1 MKVARILSWLVM
13 CVAFLAVSPGWAADP
28 RLAPQ
33 PVVLQRISSL
43 TLNPSTV
50 TGGTTQVLGT
60 VTLLQPASSG
70 GVMVTLR
77 SSNPAIAVVP
87 AGVVVQPGSTSATFL
102 IQAYPV
108 AVNPNVVTDP
118 PSSQISAQIGGSTK
132 SAKLTVLPPSLTALA
147 LNPVSVAGSNPST
160 GQVSLSSAAPAGGLT
175 IGLNV
180 RNPESA
186 QRPTLEVVR
195 FQQPIVT
202 VPSQVVVPAGAT
214 SASFPITT
222 RAVFVSTS
230 VQINATHGPFVTKS
244 ATLTVLPPGVASI
257 GFGMTEYQCPVSG
270 QSVTATVT
278 LTAPAPAEG
287 MTIPLSLSPVGF
299 TPGVYCPVLVACGP
313 APVIPASIQFVGGS
327 TSQSFP
333 VAVSL
338 GLGCYQL
345 SAAGKTAL
353 LRISPALIPC
363 CSAPNIPFNL
373 PQSVKGGTAIQA
385 KLQLQGVVSNC
396 GWDGHYK
403 LQSSNTNLAQVPAE
417 VVVPIGSSVGTFTI
431 TTSAVANNQTVEI
444 SVQGCYGSCCANFGW
459 RRETLTVTP

>member
-13 CVAFLAVSPGWAADP
+13 YVAFLAVGPGWAADP

-60 VTLLQPASSG
+60 VTLLKPASSG

-87 AGVVVQPGSTSATFL
+87 AGVVVQPGATSATFL
-102 IQAYPV
+102 IQTYPV
-108 AVNPNVVTDP
+108 AVNPNVVTDS
-118 PSSQISAQIGGSTK
+118 PSSQISAQVGGSTK
-132 SAKLTVLPPSLTALA
+132 AAKLTVLPPSLTALA

-160 GQVSLSSAAPAGGLT
+160 GQVSLSAAAPAGGLT
-175 IGLNV
+175 IGLNAK
-180 RNPESA
+180 NPESA
-186 QRPTLEVVR
+186 QRPTREVVR

-202 VPSQVVVPAGAT
+202 VPPQVVVPAGTT

-287 MTIPLSLSPVGF
+287 MTIPLSMSLYTYTGA
-299 TPGVYCPVLVACGP
+299 YCPSLVPCGP
-313 APVIPASIQFVGGS
+313 APVIPASIEFVGGS
-327 TSQSFP
+327 TSASFP
-333 VAVSL
+333 VSVSPSA
-338 GLGCYQL
+338 GCYNV

-353 LRISPALIPC
+353 LRISPPLIPC
-363 CSAPNIPFNL
+363 CSAPHIPFNL
-373 PQSVKGGTAIQA
+373 PQSVKGGTAVQA
-385 KLQLQGVVSNC
+385 KLQLLGVVSNC
-396 GWDGHYK
+396 ALAGHYK
-403 LQSSNTNLAQVPAE
+403 LQSSNTSVAQVPAE

-431 TTSAVANNQTVEI
+431 TTSAVPNNQTVEI